1 MIIDTDYT
9 SLSVVDENIRHHYSK
24 DVRERVIG
32 YTEPNEEGESS
43 PIVESYTVIVLNQPD
58 KVTYQ
63 DVEQRRSERKPWDL
77 VVKPELERA
86 IAWEEFK
93 VNHNQYLDWLDAL
106 ALWEKEQ
113 PTERV
118 WDEGSGE
125 YIDQVVSRPV
135 RPSVDLSNRRSVYE
149 LQVEEYQADYEHFLG
164 TYTDLYRDDL
174 LVVIRVP
181 DTEPKSDSDIA
192 DYHAELAIKTRFNA
206 VYADIEYNGH
216 CYQMGQGKDG
226 IYGIDNFKNVLT
238 SIAIDPS
245 KEGESVYWITASNEV
260 EPLSYSDIKAIIGS
274 FNERQRRIFV
284 EYSAWRKGD
293 RLSLFTCS

>member
-9 SLSVVDENIRHHYSK
+9 SLSVIDENIRHYYSK
-24 DVRERVIG
+24 DVRERVVG

-86 IAWEEFK
+86 IAWEEFC
-93 VNHNQYLDWLDAL
+93 VNHNQYLDWKDAL
-106 ALWEKEQ
+106 AFWEKEQ
-113 PTERV
+113 PTEPV

-135 RPSVDLSNRRSVYE
+135 RPLVDLSNRRSVYE
-149 LQVEEYQADYEHFLG
+149 LKVEEYHADYEFFLG

-181 DTEPKSDSDIA
+181 DTQPKSDADIA
-192 DYHAELAIKTRFNA
+192 EYHAELAIKTRFSA
-206 VYADIEYNGH
+206 VYANIEYNGQL
-216 CYQMGQGKDG
+216 YQMGQGKDG

-238 SIAIDPS
+238 SIVIDPS
-245 KEGESVYWITASNEV
+245 KEGETVHWITASNEF

-274 FNERQRRIFV
+274 FNERQQRIFV